1 MSGAEALSSHVYYDR
16 HFHCMTARV
25 MPGEYYWTMDDMAI
39 MTVLGSCVSACIRD
53 RMTGV
58 GGMNHFMLP
67 SSDESGSMR
76 YGAHAMDVLIG
87 RLLRAGAVRE
97 HLEAKVFGGG
107 RVLSGLQALN
117 VGERNAQFVLD
128 YLAQSSIR
136 VLAQDLNDAHPRKV
150 VYFPRTGRVLV
161 RKLDRAPEAILACEK
176 RYVVMV
182 ASEMRG

>member
-1 MSGAEALSSHVYYDR
+1 MTASEALSSHVYYDR

-25 MPGEYYWTMDDMAI
+25 MPGEYYWTSDDMAI

-53 RMTGV
+53 RMTGI

-76 YGAHAMDVLIG
+76 YGEHAMDVLIA
-87 RLLRAGAVRE
+87 RLLKAGAARE

-107 RVLSGLQALN
+107 RVLSGLHALN
-117 VGERNAQFVLD
+117 VGERNASFVLD
-128 YLAQSSIR
+128 YLSQGGIR
-136 VLAQDLNDAHPRKV
+136 VLAQDLNEAHPRKV

-161 RKLDRAPEAILACEK
+161 RKLDRAPEAVVDFER
-176 RYVVMV
+176 RYAVFV
-182 ASEMRG
+182 AAEMRG

>member
-1 MSGAEALSSHVYYDR
+1 MSGTEALSSHVYYDR

-25 MPGEYYWTMDDMAI
+25 MPGEYYWTSQDMAI

-76 YGAHAMDVLIG
+76 YGEHAMDMLIA
-87 RLLRAGAVRE
+87 RLIRAGAARE

-107 RVLSGLQALN
+107 RVLSGLTALN
-117 VGERNAQFVLD
+117 VGERNAAFVLD
-128 YLAQSSIR
+128 YLTQGGIR
-136 VLAQDLNDAHPRKV
+136 VVAQDLNEAHPRKV

-161 RKLDRAPEAILACEK
+161 RKLDSAPEALVVCEK
-176 RYVVMV
+176 RYAVLVTSKLS
-182 ASEMRG
+182 A